1 MGPRWAL
8 HLSCTIASMVVKRN
22 KSSICPPACIHGC
35 TAKTLQAPLASSVL
49 FCHQAGKTMPNIL
62 AFWIC
67 QFLTPLLY
75 VLYSRLACA
84 KVVPIFS
91 QDILWELVV
100 IPTILSAVLVK
111 RWNLTLP
118 DSHRQWSEQFLW
130 HVTLSKKEFGRH
142 T

>member
-1 MGPRWAL
+1 
-8 HLSCTIASMVVKRN
+8 
-22 KSSICPPACIHGC
+22 
-35 TAKTLQAPLASSVL
+35 
-49 FCHQAGKTMPNIL
+49 MPNIL

-118 DSHRQWSEQFLW
+118 DSHRQWSEQFYG
-130 HVTLSKKEFGRH
+130 T
-142 T
+142 